1 MPTEPK
7 SAEAKEPKAK
17 KAAAPKATTTRAP
30 RAKKVA
36 AEAAA
41 PAAAQEL
48 QAMTKENVIQAVG
61 RRKTAIARVRL
72 VRGGKGNIRV
82 NDKAFEVYFPTFE
95 LQRLV
100 LEPLRAVSMEKSF
113 DVSVRTQGGGAH
125 AQAESVRLGVSR
137 ALIKE
142 QPDLRSTLKKLG
154 YLTRDPRAKERKK
167 PGLRRA
173 RRAPQWSK
181 R

>member
-7 SAEAKEPKAK
+7 EAKEPKAK
-17 KAAAPKATTTRAP
+17 KAPAKTATSRAP

-36 AEAAA
+36 VVAEAAA
-41 PAAAQEL
+41 PKEL
-48 QAMTKENVIQAVG
+48 KGMTKENVIQAIG
-61 RRKTAIARVRL
+61 RRKTAIAGVKL
-72 VRGGKGNIRV
+72 IRGGSGVIRV
-82 NDKAFEVYFPTFE
+82 NDKPFEVYFPTFE

-100 LEPLRAVSMEKSF
+100 LEPLRAVSKEKSF
-113 DVSVRTQGGGAH
+113 DMSVRARGGGVH
-125 AQAESVRLGVSR
+125 SQAEAVRLGVAR

-142 QPDLRSTLKKLG
+142 EADLRTTLKKLG
-154 YLTRDPRAKERKK
+154 YMTRDPRAKERKK

>member
-7 SAEAKEPKAK
+7 SVETKEAKPKK
-17 KAAAPKATTTRAP
+17 VAAPKTAAPRAP
-30 RAKKVA
+30 RAKKVV
-36 AEAAA
+36 AAA
-41 PAAAQEL
+41 PVAEAL
-48 QAMTKENVIQAVG
+48 QVMTKENVIQAVG
-61 RRKTAIARVRL
+61 RRKTAVARVRL
-72 VRGGKGNIRV
+72 VRGGKGTIRV
-82 NDKAFEVYFPTFE
+82 NDKPFEMYFPTFE

-100 LEPLRAVSMEKSF
+100 LEPLRAVSMDKIF
-113 DVSVRTQGGGAH
+113 DMSVRTQGGGVH
-125 AQAESVRLGVSR
+125 SQAEAVRLGVSR

-142 QPDLRSTLKKLG
+142 QADLRATLKKLG
-154 YLTRDPRAKERKK
+154 FLTRDPRAKERKK

>member
-7 SAEAKEPKAK
+7 SAEAKEAKPK
-17 KAAAPKATTTRAP
+17 KAAAPKAAATRAP
-30 RAKKVA
+30 RAKKAVA
-36 AEAAA
+36 AEAA
-41 PAAAQEL
+41 PAKGAEL
-48 QAMTKENVIQAVG
+48 TAMTKENVIQAVG

-72 VRGGKGNIRV
+72 VRGGKGTIRV
-82 NDKAFEVYFPTFE
+82 NDKAFEVYFPSFE

-100 LEPLRAVSMEKSF
+100 LEPLRAVSMETTF
-113 DVSVRTQGGGAH
+113 DMSVRTQGGGIH
-125 AQAESVRLGVSR
+125 SQAEAVRLGVSR
-137 ALIKE
+137 ALVKE
-142 QPDLRSTLKKLG
+142 QADLRTTLKKLG
-154 YLTRDPRAKERKK
+154 FMTRDPRAKERKK